1 MEASGVGE
9 GSEIFISREQSNAPV
24 DTGLSHQRVS
34 ESRFAMHRQYF
45 RPQQTGALP
54 IARGGVNHRNLGE
67 GCGKVGRTAT
77 SEAVQL
83 LGQ

>member
-45 RPQQTGALP
+45 RPQQ
-54 IARGGVNHRNLGE
+54 AR
-67 GCGKVGRTAT
+67 C
-77 SEAVQL
+77 Q
-83 LGQ
+83 